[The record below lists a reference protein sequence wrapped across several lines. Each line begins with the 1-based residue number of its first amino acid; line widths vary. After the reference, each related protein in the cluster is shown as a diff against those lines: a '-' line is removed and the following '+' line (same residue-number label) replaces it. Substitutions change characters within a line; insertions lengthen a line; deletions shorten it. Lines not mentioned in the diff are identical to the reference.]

1 MTAHDLP
8 PLLDLTQLWAME
20 SDFPSPEPV
29 HRFVE
34 DFILI
39 WNDRLVRLRN
49 ALAEGDHPAAVN
61 VLLGIKVSA
70 VMIGATQL
78 KYVAEA
84 IESELRQGTAGV
96 TKDLLDALAE
106 CGTQTIHQLSRK
118 YLHRTSLYG

>member
-1 MTAHDLP
+1 MAAHDLP

-39 WNDRLVRLRN
+39 WNDRLMRLRS
-49 ALAEGDHPAAVN
+49 ALADGDHPTAVN
-61 VLLGIKVSA
+61 VLLGIKVSS
-70 VMIGATQL
+70 VMIGAKQL
-78 KYVAEA
+78 RYVAGNIEA
-84 IESELRQGTAGV
+84 ELRGGTAEV
-96 TKDLLDALAE
+96 TESLLDALAE
-106 CGTQTIHQLSRK
+106 CGTQTIHQLSRE